1 MKKGDTRQEVK
12 IFSLSEQAVGRSI
25 VVTSTISCASLIYLK
40 IFIGTKTS
48 DFHVAERKK
57 ITKSRC
63 SGIFSFFRLPEEL
76 SCSSLSK
83 LKLSVVVA
91 NYKFT
96 CVSCVKASC
105 RYSSAGV
112 TTHRAAKTSSKLLPP
127 SLAHVTPAQNNS
139 TGTADQH
146 MPSQLLVQLSANGR
160 KQPFL
165 AGSSPSRRVQ
175 LSVTPSR
182 RCRHQR
188 SKDQNFWRFS
198 FFAHW
203 ASGAPERAPLATCRG
218 PSSPLSRRCTCPAA
232 VASRKQWRCPACRAG
247 TP

>member
-91 NYKFT
+91 N
-96 CVSCVKASC
+96 
-105 RYSSAGV
+105 
-112 TTHRAAKTSSKLLPP
+112 L
-127 SLAHVTPAQNNS
+127 
-139 TGTADQH
+139 
-146 MPSQLLVQLSANGR
+146 
-160 KQPFL
+160 
-165 AGSSPSRRVQ
+165 
-175 LSVTPSR
+175 
-182 RCRHQR
+182 
-188 SKDQNFWRFS
+188 
-198 FFAHW
+198 
-203 ASGAPERAPLATCRG
+203 
-218 PSSPLSRRCTCPAA
+218 
-232 VASRKQWRCPACRAG
+232 
-247 TP
+247 